1 MNPHIK
7 TFTASGSIA
16 HRRQVKFTATDGVVA
31 LATAATDTII
41 GVVDFPGGATD
52 GQRVDVVLFGPAEI
66 ECGGTMT
73 PGAGFTADAN
83 GRAVAAA
90 PAAGVNNYIGGRVH
104 ENAASGDFATAF
116 VNPSRIQG

>member
-1 MNPHIK
+1 MNPHTK
-7 TFTASGSIA
+7 TFTASGAIG

-31 LATAATDTII
+31 LATAPTDVIA
-41 GVVDFPGGATD
+41 GVTDFPGGATD
-52 GQRVDVVLFGPAEI
+52 GKRIDVVLFGPAEI

-73 PGAGFTADAN
+73 PGATFTTDAT

-104 ENAASGDFATAF
+104 ENTVIGDYATAF
-116 VNPSRIQG
+116 INPSRIQG